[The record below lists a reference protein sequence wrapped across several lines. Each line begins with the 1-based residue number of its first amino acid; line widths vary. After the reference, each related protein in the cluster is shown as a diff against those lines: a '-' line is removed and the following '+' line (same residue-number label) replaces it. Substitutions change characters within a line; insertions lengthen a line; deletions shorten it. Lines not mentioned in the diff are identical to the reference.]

1 MNGIFRFEYEG
12 KKVLG
17 INTGLSAEAFARAR
31 LAHLVT
37 DPGYLVSLRN
47 SSEPAV
53 ELWRA
58 GGTVELA
65 ADGRAGPQKPVMVVW
80 GPDFAASAGHDALS
94 LGEII
99 TRGGGPGSGNVLGA
113 LAAWVRARAALPAE
127 SRLPPWPGAALVD
140 EDAETVFFL
149 PEAAAR
155 RVFDSGDEGTWID
168 GAERWTHPDYSGE
181 EADVFTAAAL
191 LYFALSGSFPYPC
204 RDRDVLR
211 EDIRE
216 GFFIPPRLA
225 APGLLDEPASLIS
238 ASLSPRAKLK
248 GPRPALTDLVRLT
261 GTAAVS
267 SAAAGPDG
275 KRGLFRSLAPAEKE
289 ALEAERERF
298 LRKREKA
305 VKTSRFLRRNRT
317 AVLAVAGAFIIAAL
331 VAGSLI
337 QTQLDRPSTRGMDP
351 AAVVESYYNAINVL
365 DHEML
370 EACVT
375 GGAGKDDI
383 NMVTNLYVISRVR
396 QAYEAREIFI
406 SPEEWR
412 ESGGGIS
419 EKAVFGISD
428 LKIRKTDTDG
438 GSPAVYRAGYLFF
451 NPYPDSD
458 GAAIGTANDGTV
470 TPSAETEEAPPSA
483 PAGVPR
489 LDELVLEKDKK
500 GLWHITEIR
509 RTTISPQTID

>member
-17 INTGLSAEAFARAR
+17 IDTGLSAEAFARAR

-53 ELWRA
+53 EPWRA

-65 ADGRAGPQKPVMVVW
+65 VNGRAGPQKPVMVVW
-80 GPDFAASAGHDALS
+80 GPDFAGLS
-94 LGEII
+94 LDEII

-127 SRLPPWPGAALVD
+127 GRFPPWPGAAFVD
-140 EDAETVFFL
+140 EGAETVFFL

-155 RVFDSGDEGTWID
+155 RVFDSGDEGTRID

-181 EADVFTAAAL
+181 AADVFTAAAL
-191 LYFALSGSFPYPC
+191 LYFVLSGSFPYPC
-204 RDRDVLR
+204 RNRDVLR

-216 GFFIPPRLA
+216 GFFVSPRLA
-225 APGLLDEPASLIS
+225 APGLLDEAASLIS

-248 GPRPALTDLVRLT
+248 GPRPALTDLVRLI
-261 GTAAVS
+261 GTAALPN
-267 SAAAGPDG
+267 AAAAENTAAGPDG
-275 KRGLFRSLAPAEKE
+275 KLGLFRSLTPAEKE

-298 LRKREKA
+298 SRKREKA

-317 AVLAVAGAFIIAAL
+317 AILAVAGALVIAAL
-331 VAGSLI
+331 AAGSLI
-337 QTQLDRPSTRGMDP
+337 RTQLDRPSTRGMDP
-351 AAVVESYYNAINVL
+351 AAVVESYYNAINAL

-383 NMVTNLYVISRVR
+383 NMVTSLYVVSKVR

-406 SPEEWR
+406 NPEVWR

-419 EKAVFGISD
+419 EKAVFGIGD
-428 LKIRKTDTDG
+428 LKIRETDTDG
-438 GSPAVYRAGYLFF
+438 GGPAVYRAGYLFF

-458 GAAIGTANDGTV
+458 GAAGGTANGDTV
-470 TPSAETEEAPPSA
+470 TPSAESPETPPPAPS
-483 PAGVPR
+483 GIPR
-489 LDELVLEKDKK
+489 LDELVLEKNKK

-509 RTTISPQTID
+509 RTTISPRSTD